1 VNLYGSSSMP
11 ASWRLMSLNEDG
23 QVLHW
28 RFFKELV
35 GYNAARPGLSS
46 KGYKT
51 KKVFIK
57 DGEQETRT

>member
-1 VNLYGSSSMP
+1 MP

-35 GYNAARPGLSS
+35 GYNAARLGLSS